1 MCCVLYNYV
10 GILLVLRYTLDRD
23 FYFFSCQTRQQLRD
37 KQQNNNKIKVLVQS
51 QHYLDHY
58 III

>member
-1 MCCVLYNYV
+1 MYYIIVYNYV

-37 KQQNNNKIKVLVQS
+37 KQQSNNKIKVLV
-51 QHYLDHY
+51 
-58 III
+58 II